1 MQNSNLIQKLSIVLN
16 MNRVALWLC
25 ILLCSIFYTNASRA
39 QNTRINIPFNNNWR
53 FAKIADTAQARDQWQ
68 AISLPH
74 TWNAVDMQT
83 SNTFYEGEALYEKN
97 YVFDEQLK
105 GKRIFIRFEGVGQ
118 VADLY
123 VNNILIGSHKG
134 GYSAF
139 AFDISYAIKY
149 GENNLIKVKVNNK
162 ARTDIIPVNHF
173 LFGIYGGIYRPVS
186 LIITNQINIAVTDY
200 ASPGVYISQ
209 SNVSKQK
216 ADLNIA
222 VKVENLSGLPTYV
235 SIRNTIFNSSGKA
248 VVQKTT
254 KHLLSPMGRQE
265 FTQNLSVNDPI
276 LWNGLENP
284 YLYKVSTEILKEDK
298 VIDHIDQPLG
308 LRKVELIA
316 GEGVFLNGKKYPMY
330 GVARHQ
336 DRWAYGSAL
345 SNQQHAEDLA
355 IIKEMGAT
363 TIRLA
368 HYQQAEYMYAK
379 ADSIGFLIWAE
390 IPFVNTFTRDEAD
403 NAKQQIEE
411 LVKQNYNH
419 PSIYIWGLHNEVYG
433 KTPADYPAVLTRD
446 LNDLTQKLDPYR
458 YTGAVSGYAEM
469 NRPTNLNA
477 QVQGINHYFGWY
489 GGNIGDLEKWAQ
501 NIEKNYRGYNLILS
515 EYGADGNIFQQQEQA
530 TLPDKWDYTSPFYPE
545 NFETKTHEKQWG
557 IIVKHPVILAS
568 YIWNMFDFATP
579 MWNRGSLTARNMK
592 GLVSFDRKVKKDV
605 FFWYK
610 ANWSKEPVVYLT
622 ERRTVERKNA
632 ITPITVYSNQG
643 EPTLFVNGKKVNTIP
658 TIGETTVH
666 YIFNDVQLKKG
677 KNKIKVI
684 IKNNG
689 KTFSDEIEWVL
700 K

>member
-1 MQNSNLIQKLSIVLN
+1 MQNFNLLQKLFAKAVTNIVTL
-16 MNRVALWLC
+16 LLF
-25 ILLCSIFYTNASRA
+25 ILLCPNTSKA
-39 QNTRINIPFNNNWR
+39 QNTRLNIPFNNNWK
-53 FAKIADTAQARDQWQ
+53 FAKITDTAQTRDHWQ
-68 AISLPH
+68 NVNLPH

-83 SNTFYEGEALYEKN
+83 GNNFYEGEALYEKS
-97 YVFDEQLK
+97 YVFDEKLK

-123 VNNILIGSHKG
+123 VNNSLIGSHKG

-139 AFDISYAIKY
+139 AFDISYAVKY
-149 GENNLIKVKVNNK
+149 GENNLIKIKVNNK
-162 ARTDIIPVNHF
+162 ARADVIPVNHF

-186 LIITNQINIAVTDY
+186 LIITDLVNISVTDY
-200 ASPGVYISQ
+200 ASSGVYITQ
-209 SNVSKQK
+209 KNVSKQK
-216 ADLNIA
+216 ADVSIA
-222 VKVENLSGLPTYV
+222 VKVENLSGKPT
-235 SIRNTIFNSSGKA
+235 SISLRNTIYNSLGKK
-248 VVQKTT
+248 VTQKITQ
-254 KHLLSPMGRQE
+254 HLLSPMGRQE
-265 FTQNLSVNDPI
+265 ITQDLTVNDPT

-284 YLYKVSTEILKEDK
+284 YLYKVSTEILKENK
-298 VIDHIDQPLG
+298 IIDHIDQPLG
-308 LRKVELIA
+308 LRKIELIA
-316 GEGVFLNGKKYPMY
+316 GEGVFLNGKKYPMH

-345 SNQQHAEDLA
+345 SNVQHAEDLA

-379 ADSIGFLIWAE
+379 ADSIGFLVWAE

-403 NAKQQIEE
+403 NAKQQMEE

-433 KTPADYPAVLTRD
+433 KTPADYPAVLTRN
-446 LNDLTQKLDPYR
+446 LNDLAQKLDPNR

-489 GGNIGDLEKWAQ
+489 GGNIGDLKEWAQ
-501 NIEKNYRGYNLILS
+501 NIEKNYQGYNLILS

-530 TLPDKWDYTSPFYPE
+530 TLPDKWDYTSSFYPE

-557 IIVKHPVILAS
+557 IIAKHPVILAS
-568 YIWNMFDFATP
+568 YVWNMFDFATP

-592 GLVSFDRKVKKDV
+592 GLVSFDRKIKKDA

-610 ANWSKEPVVYLT
+610 ANWSKEPVIYLT
-622 ERRTVERKNA
+622 ERRTIERKNA
-632 ITPITVYSNQG
+632 ITPVTVYSNQG
-643 EPTLFVNGKKVNTIP
+643 EPSLFVNGKKINTSP
-658 TIGETTVH
+658 VYGETAVH
-666 YIFNDVQLKKG
+666 YIFNAVPLKKG
-677 KNKIKVI
+677 KNKIRATV
-684 IKNNG
+684 KNNG
-689 KTFSDEIEWVL
+689 RTFSDEIEWVL